1 MQDRAECN
9 YSAYRG
15 IKEVK
20 HAHITGKPDSV
31 FSDLLAFKP
40 IKQQTKDVLLR
51 SFFFGGHP
59 HLPQV
64 CDLWPILK
72 NLH

>member
-20 HAHITGKPDSV
+20 HTHITGKPDSV

-40 IKQQTKDVLLR
+40 VKQESITDEVL
-51 SFFFGGHP
+51 FFGVVT
-59 HLPQV
+59 QEIV
-64 CDLWPILK
+64 IA
-72 NLH
+72 